1 MQRNKGGRPIQ
12 AIKSSKHIIYRPITA
27 LHKNI
32 TTSCSSSELANVVKK
47 KQKNTFKANLA

>member
-12 AIKSSKHIIYRPITA
+12 TIKPSKHIIYTPITT
-27 LHKNI
+27 LHENI
-32 TTSCSSSELANVVKK
+32 TTGCSSSELANVAKK